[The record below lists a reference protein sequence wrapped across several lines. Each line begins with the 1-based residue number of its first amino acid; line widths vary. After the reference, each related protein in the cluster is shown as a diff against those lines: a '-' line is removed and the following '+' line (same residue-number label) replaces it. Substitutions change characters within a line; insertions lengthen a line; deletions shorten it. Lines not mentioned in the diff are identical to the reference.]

1 MDMTYL
7 IRFYLKNKVNRY
19 VFSFL
24 SKKGKDG
31 KSVLEDIFSLYVS
44 GNGCLPF
51 SRKLKVF
58 PSYLF
63 FEMGR
68 IVFGQTRE
76 DVKKELSSRTFQKGI
91 SLTARSVAHYG
102 LTSPQKFIAP
112 PVVVWNFTNVCNLKC
127 KHCYQSA
134 GKKLPHEL
142 SLEKRLDVINQLAR
156 EDVISIAFSGG
167 EPLMDKDIWK
177 VIKRAKENF
186 MYVSVATNG
195 TLITPKVAKRLSD
208 AGVDY
213 VEISLDSVNPEKH
226 DEFRGVKGAWDK
238 AVTGIKNAVAERTY
252 QVGLAST
259 ITRINFDELEEL
271 MNFAIELKVDKFFAF
286 NFIPV
291 GEGKNLIDIDLTPE
305 QREKMLN
312 TLYDYYIKERMVTL
326 TTCPQYARVC
336 MMKSKGQ
343 LAPTSHCTINKGEK
357 TRLMAEFLGGCG
369 VGRAY
374 CAIQPDGIVT
384 PCVYMP
390 IVVGDLKKQS
400 FKEIWTTSKVLE
412 ELRSREDLKE
422 HCGICEYRSAC
433 GGCRAR
439 AYAYFGDYKAPDP
452 GCINNKDAFLQLKEL
467 KEEVAVT

>member
-24 SKKGKDG
+24 SKKGKDR

-195 TLITPKVAKRLSD
+195 TLITPKV
-208 AGVDY
+208 G
-213 VEISLDSVNPEKH
+213 N
-226 DEFRGVKGAWDK
+226 
-238 AVTGIKNAVAERTY
+238 
-252 QVGLAST
+252 
-259 ITRINFDELEEL
+259 
-271 MNFAIELKVDKFFAF
+271 
-286 NFIPV
+286 
-291 GEGKNLIDIDLTPE
+291 GK
-305 QREKMLN
+305 LN
-312 TLYDYYIKERMVTL
+312 
-326 TTCPQYARVC
+326 
-336 MMKSKGQ
+336 S
-343 LAPTSHCTINKGEK
+343 
-357 TRLMAEFLGGCG
+357 
-369 VGRAY
+369 
-374 CAIQPDGIVT
+374 
-384 PCVYMP
+384 
-390 IVVGDLKKQS
+390 
-400 FKEIWTTSKVLE
+400 
-412 ELRSREDLKE
+412 
-422 HCGICEYRSAC
+422 
-433 GGCRAR
+433 
-439 AYAYFGDYKAPDP
+439 
-452 GCINNKDAFLQLKEL
+452 
-467 KEEVAVT
+467 